1 MKLLH
6 ISDLHLGRRLGEFRL
21 LEEQAAL
28 LDWVL
33 HTAAEQHADGIL
45 LAGDIYDRSVPPVEA
60 VTLFDRFLTR
70 LTEMGIPLFAISG
83 NHDSPERIS
92 FGSRLFDDQGIHI
105 SEVYDG
111 TVRCVRLDV
120 GNERAYVHL
129 LPFLKP
135 VHVRTALGLEGPP
148 DDTEDENTAARSM
161 TCTEA
166 IAEVV
171 SRMVLPGDGINILLC
186 HQFLTGAVRS
196 ESEEVP
202 LVGTLDAVD
211 ASLFSAFDYVALG
224 HLHRAQ
230 QVTDTIRYSGALM
243 PYAFSETEPK
253 GCILVDTDGGI
264 RCTFLPVPEGLTRTL
279 ATLSGTYD
287 TLISLSFRESCPH
300 CQDYLKILLEEDTPV
315 PDAMAKLSVVYPRVV
330 QLAYRHSP
338 AADPTAVYDPLPDR
352 EQLSPEQVFASFY
365 ARQNETALPD
375 ADLDYIRTL
384 LTEEGDALCGR

>member
-1 MKLLH
+1 
-6 ISDLHLGRRLGEFRL
+6 
-21 LEEQAAL
+21 
-28 LDWVL
+28 
-33 HTAAEQHADGIL
+33 
-45 LAGDIYDRSVPPVEA
+45 
-60 VTLFDRFLTR
+60 
-70 LTEMGIPLFAISG
+70 
-83 NHDSPERIS
+83 
-92 FGSRLFDDQGIHI
+92 
-105 SEVYDG
+105 
-111 TVRCVRLDV
+111 
-120 GNERAYVHL
+120 
-129 LPFLKP
+129 
-135 VHVRTALGLEGPP
+135 
-148 DDTEDENTAARSM
+148 
-161 TCTEA
+161 
-166 IAEVV
+166 VV
-171 SRMVLPGDGINILLC
+171 SRMVLPSDGRNILLC
-186 HQFLTGAVRS
+186 HQFLVGAVRS

-211 ASLFSAFDYVALG
+211 ASLFSGFDYVALG

-230 QVTDTIRYSGALM
+230 QVTDTIRYSGTLM

-264 RCTFLPVPEGLTRTL
+264 HCTFLPVPEGLTRTL

-300 CQDYLKILLEEDTPV
+300 CEDYLKILLEEDTPV

-330 QLAYRHSP
+330 QLSYRHSP